1 LLTRTTSSPVTQA
14 SLTVRKEDF
23 HPTRRRIVFND
34 FSAIEISE
42 LNYDVS
48 DWNEVTASSLFEPD
62 TASVPVVPSLQK
74 LVEPLP
80 LKPSPAAL
88 DEAELR
94 ARLAL
99 NKANA
104 DAGEQIVIRQSQSS
118 IQVTGLVETRKR
130 KQELE
135 NSLEGIPLV
144 NTSFQ
149 SIEEMSRRPATHPFS
164 KSGVQEYSVAGD
176 SRLQTYLASRA
187 ENPEQIAESA
197 HQLLEATLVIQREI
211 RAVDFLNVRFP
222 ASDRANLTR
231 DASANLQ
238 ELLTRHM
245 ERLGNAI
252 RSEHTLVDRWI
263 TVAAPRSGTKSGPG
277 IGYDDLRLE
286 ASKNKEL
293 CDELLSTSTED
304 HGAVDKILAE
314 MQESVQ
320 RLEAIM
326 AHLNQTVREDMR

>member
-1 LLTRTTSSPVTQA
+1 LLTRTTSSLVTQA
-14 SLTVRKEDF
+14 SLTLRKEDF

-80 LKPSPAAL
+80 VKPSPAAL

-104 DAGEQIVIRQSQSS
+104 EGEQIVIRQSQSS

-135 NSLEGIPLV
+135 SSLEGIPLV

-149 SIEEMSRRPATHPFS
+149 SIEEMSRRPAAHPFL
-164 KSGVQEYSVAGD
+164 KSGVQEYSVASD

-197 HQLLEATLVIQREI
+197 HQLLEATLGIQREI
-211 RAVDFLNVRFP
+211 RAIDFLNVRFP

-252 RSEHTLVDRWI
+252 RSEHTLVDRWV

-277 IGYDDLRLE
+277 VGYDDLRLE
-286 ASKNKEL
+286 ASRNKEL

-304 HGAVDKILAE
+304 HRAVDKILAE

-320 RLEAIM
+320 RLEAIL
-326 AHLNQTVREDMR
+326 AHVDQTVREDMR